1 MYWKEE
7 GNTLDMNDATHIIN
21 SKIEENEWLD
31 YKQEWH
37 QNKIE
42 LVRDILSFANT
53 VHSRDCYLIF
63 GVVDKTIEVIG
74 TRGDSNKKNTQQ
86 VADLLAHQQ
95 LSGDPPKIKVET
107 FEINGKEVDV
117 LTVFNYL
124 NVPLFLY
131 SKRSYQGKEIQPGQ
145 VFTRVSDTNT
155 PTNETASDSVLE
167 MLFKK
172 RFRLDQTIYERYRYV
187 MEQLDDWTYVDEE
200 SKLLYNFDPN
210 FYIEIKPLDS
220 EEEASRIHDGDY
232 YGWLVKSGLEWNIRN
247 YNVVTAMYGQHKIL
261 DFSYLFNFDR
271 GRGLIITPKLGHLGR
286 NKDCT
291 YHYLVKDSPDWKF
304 MSLFIAAW
312 NNSMSE
318 EFNSSYYST
327 PPALDNIV
335 IYESENEREEVEERY
350 GYDTTVE
357 DLEDDFNS
365 NIEPTDCEIA
375 EIRQKNSEYG
385 RLSLV
390 QNNIARVVSNRL
402 HNNRLRN

>member
-1 MYWKEE
+1 MYWKVE

-271 GRGLIITPKLGHLGR
+271 GRGLIIAPKLGHLGR

-312 NNSMSE
+312 NNSMFE

-327 PPALDNIV
+327 PPALNNIV

-375 EIRQKNSEYG
+375 EIKQKNSEYG

>member
-31 YKQEWH
+31 YKREWH

-172 RFRLDQTIYERYRYV
+172 RFRLNQTIYERYRYV

-271 GRGLIITPKLGHLGR
+271 GRGLIIAPKLGHLGR

-357 DLEDDFNS
+357 DLENDFNS

-375 EIRQKNSEYG
+375 EIKQKNSEYG

-390 QNNIARVVSNRL
+390 QNNIARVVANRL

>member
-1 MYWKEE
+1 MDLNE
-7 GNTLDMNDATHIIN
+7 ATHIIN
-21 SKIEENEWLD
+21 SRIEENEWLD

-74 TRGDSNKKNTQQ
+74 TREDSNKKNTQQ

-124 NVPLFLY
+124 NVPMFLY

-155 PTNETASDSVLE
+155 PINETASDSVLE

-187 MEQLDDWTYVDEE
+187 LEQLDDWTYVDEA

-271 GRGLIITPKLGHLGR
+271 GRGLIIAPKLGHLGL

-304 MSLFIAAW
+304 MSLFIVAW

-318 EFNSSYYST
+318 EFYSSYYST

-335 IYESENEREEVEERY
+335 IYESEKEREEVEECY
-350 GYDTTVE
+350 GYDTTIE

-365 NIEPTDCEIA
+365 NIEPTDSEIA
-375 EIRQKNSEYG
+375 EIKQKNSEYG

-390 QNNIARVVSNRL
+390 QNNIAKVVSNRL
-402 HNNRLRN
+402 HNKRLRN

>member
-1 MYWKEE
+1 
-7 GNTLDMNDATHIIN
+7 MNEATHIIN
-21 SKIEENEWLD
+21 SRIEENEWLD

-74 TRGDSNKKNTQQ
+74 TREDSNKKNTQQ

-155 PTNETASDSVLE
+155 PINETASDSVLE

-187 MEQLDDWTYVDEE
+187 LEQLDDWTYVDEA

-271 GRGLIITPKLGHLGR
+271 GRGLIIAPKLGHLGR

-304 MSLFIAAW
+304 MSLFIVAW

-318 EFNSSYYST
+318 EFYSSYYST

-335 IYESENEREEVEERY
+335 IYESEKEREEVEECY
-350 GYDTTVE
+350 GYDTTIE

-365 NIEPTDCEIA
+365 NIEPTDSEIA
-375 EIRQKNSEYG
+375 EIKQKNSEYG

-390 QNNIARVVSNRL
+390 QNNIAKVVSNRL
-402 HNNRLRN
+402 HNKRLRN

>member
-21 SKIEENEWLD
+21 SRIEENEWLD

-42 LVRDILSFANT
+42 LVRDILSFAHT

-74 TRGDSNKKNTQQ
+74 TREDSNKKNTQQ

-271 GRGLIITPKLGHLGR
+271 GRGLIIAPKLGHLGR

-304 MSLFIAAW
+304 MSLFIVAW

-375 EIRQKNSEYG
+375 EIKQKNSEYG

>member
-1 MYWKEE
+1 MDLNE
-7 GNTLDMNDATHIIN
+7 ATHIIN
-21 SKIEENEWLD
+21 SRIEENEWLD

-74 TRGDSNKKNTQQ
+74 TREDSNKKNTQQ

-155 PTNETASDSVLE
+155 PINETASDSVLE

-187 MEQLDDWTYVDEE
+187 LEQLDDWTYVDEE

-271 GRGLIITPKLGHLGR
+271 GRGLIIAPKLGHLGL

-304 MSLFIAAW
+304 MSLFIVAW

-318 EFNSSYYST
+318 EFYSSYYST

-335 IYESENEREEVEERY
+335 IYESEKEREEVEECY
-350 GYDTTVE
+350 GYDTTIE

-365 NIEPTDCEIA
+365 NIEPTDSEIA
-375 EIRQKNSEYG
+375 EIKQKNSEYG

-390 QNNIARVVSNRL
+390 QNNIAKVVSNRL
-402 HNNRLRN
+402 HNKRLRN

>member
-74 TRGDSNKKNTQQ
+74 TREDSNKKNTQQ

-145 VFTRVSDTNT
+145 VFTRLSDTNT
-155 PTNETASDSVLE
+155 PINETASDSVLE

-172 RFRLDQTIYERYRYV
+172 RFMLDQTIYERYRYV

-220 EEEASRIHDGDY
+220 EEEAPKIHDGDY
-232 YGWLVKSGLEWNIRN
+232 YGWLVKSGMEWNIRN
-247 YNVVTAMYGQHKIL
+247 YNVITAMYGQHRIL
-261 DFSYLFNFDR
+261 DFSYLLNFDR
-271 GRGLIITPKLGHLGR
+271 DRGLIIAPKLGHLGH

-291 YHYLVKDSPDWKF
+291 YHYLVKDSSDWKF
-304 MSLFIAAW
+304 MSLFIVAW

-318 EFNSSYYST
+318 GFNSSYYST
-327 PPALDNIV
+327 QSALENIV
-335 IYESENEREEVEERY
+335 LYESEKERQEVEEKY

-375 EIRQKNSEYG
+375 EIQQKNSEYG

-402 HNNRLRN
+402 HKNRLRN

>member
-7 GNTLDMNDATHIIN
+7 GNTLDMNYATHIIN

-271 GRGLIITPKLGHLGR
+271 GRGLIIAPKLGHLGR

>member
-31 YKQEWH
+31 YKREWH

-172 RFRLDQTIYERYRYV
+172 RFRLNQTIYERYRYV

-271 GRGLIITPKLGHLGR
+271 GRGLIIAPKLGHLGR

-357 DLEDDFNS
+357 DLENDFNS

-375 EIRQKNSEYG
+375 EIKQKNSEYG

>member
-31 YKQEWH
+31 YKRGWH

-172 RFRLDQTIYERYRYV
+172 RFRLNQTIYERYRYV

-271 GRGLIITPKLGHLGR
+271 GRGLIIAPKLGHLGR

-318 EFNSSYYST
+318 EFSGSYYST

-357 DLEDDFNS
+357 DLENDFNS

-375 EIRQKNSEYG
+375 EIKQKNSEYG

>member
-1 MYWKEE
+1 HEKSFRNMRCSDDSC
-7 GNTLDMNDATHIIN
+7 NLPN

-42 LVRDILSFANT
+42 LVRDILSFTNT

-271 GRGLIITPKLGHLGR
+271 GRGLIIAPKLGHLGR